1 MINIMS
7 QLPSP
12 PINPFER
19 LNAIDGLLI
28 NAERWHKAQEY
39 HRQRQNFHY
48 QALHQPGIVC
58 GLGVKLITADSQV
71 PQVYKDGRG
80 IQIQPGIAIDLQG
93 NPIIVPQ
100 AQNLHIDKLP
110 QQDAFTVY
118 IVVDYRDPQDLDI
131 SSTQEMLQEKFRFDV
146 KVRPPNDLEIEIC
159 RIIFPANRDLKISL
173 AKNILRPGY
182 NNLDFRYRQLA
193 TLRPQETIKIAQLRH
208 SDPAYGEN
216 FANLDYLLKA
226 ISGLYPQLKASKS
239 VGLVAVSDPE
249 LQGYD
254 LLYLTGQN
262 STIEDSKEI
271 AALQE
276 YLSTG
281 GVLLI
286 DGLNGANDFK
296 TSALELTK
304 KLGYSLKP
312 LSKNNDLRREP
323 FLFAA
328 LPQNLSEQPLQIV
341 CDRGIIMIYGNLA
354 SLWGID
360 EQLSL
365 SREQIRAGQEL
376 GINILHYAWKHRY
389 FSQLQSEK

>member
-19 LNAIDGLLI
+19 LNATDGLLI
-28 NAERWHKAQEY
+28 NAERWHKVQEY

-80 IQIQPGIAIDLQG
+80 IQVQPGIAIDLQG

-110 QQDAFTVY
+110 QQEAFTVY

-159 RIIFPANRDLKISL
+159 RIIFPANREIEITL
-173 AKNILRPGY
+173 ATNILRPGY

-208 SDPAYGEN
+208 SDRAYGEN

-226 ISGLYPQLKASKS
+226 INALYPQLQANRS
-239 VGLVAVSDPE
+239 VGLVAVSDPK
-249 LQGYD
+249 LQEYD

-262 STIEDSKEI
+262 STIENPKEI
-271 AALQE
+271 VTLQK
-276 YLSTG
+276 YLATG

-286 DGLNGANDFK
+286 DGLSGANDFQA
-296 TSALELTK
+296 SALELTK
-304 KLGYSLKP
+304 KLGYSLEP
-312 LSKNNDLRREP
+312 LSKTNDLRRQP

-328 LPQNLSEQPLQIV
+328 LPQSLSEQPLQIV
-341 CDRGIIMIYGNLA
+341 SDRGVIMIYGNLA
-354 SLWGID
+354 SLWGLD
-360 EQLSL
+360 QQLSL

-376 GINILHYAWKHRY
+376 GINILHYAWKYRY
-389 FSQLQSEK
+389 FTQLQ

>member
-1 MINIMS
+1 MS

-19 LNAIDGLLI
+19 LNATDGLLI
-28 NAERWHKAQEY
+28 NAERWHKVQEY

-80 IQIQPGIAIDLQG
+80 IQVQPGIAIDLQG

-100 AQNLHIDKLP
+100 AQNLHIDKRP
-110 QQDAFTVY
+110 QQEAFTVY
-118 IVVDYRDPQDLDI
+118 IVVDYRDPQDLDV

-159 RIIFPANRDLKISL
+159 RIIFPANREIEISL
-173 AKNILRPGY
+173 ATNILRPGY

-208 SDPAYGEN
+208 SDRAYGEN

-226 ISGLYPQLKASKS
+226 ISGLYPQLRANQS
-239 VGLVAVSDPE
+239 VGLVAVSDPKLLE
-249 LQGYD
+249 YD

-262 STIEDSKEI
+262 STIEDPKEI
-271 AALQE
+271 ATLQQ
-276 YLSTG
+276 YLATG

-286 DGLNGANDFK
+286 DGLSGADDFQA
-296 TSALELTK
+296 SALELTN
-304 KLGYSLKP
+304 KLEYSLKP
-312 LSKNNDLRREP
+312 LSKTNDLRRQP

-328 LPQNLSEQPLQIV
+328 LPQSLSEQPLQMV
-341 CDRGIIMIYGNLA
+341 CDRGVIMVYGNLA
-354 SLWGID
+354 SLWGLD

-365 SREQIRAGQEL
+365 SREQIRSGQEL
-376 GINILHYAWKHRY
+376 GINILHYAWRCRY
-389 FSQLQSEK
+389 FTQLQY

>member
-19 LNAIDGLLI
+19 LNATDGLLI
-28 NAERWHKAQEY
+28 NAERWHKVQEY

-80 IQIQPGIAIDLQG
+80 IQVQPGIAIDLQG

-110 QQDAFTVY
+110 QQEAFTVY
-118 IVVDYRDPQDLDI
+118 IVVDYRDPQDLDV

-159 RIIFPANRDLKISL
+159 RIIFPANREIEITL
-173 AKNILRPGY
+173 ATNILRPGY

-208 SDPAYGEN
+208 SDRAYGEN

-226 ISGLYPQLKASKS
+226 INALYPQLQANRS
-239 VGLVAVSDPE
+239 VGLVAVSDPK
-249 LQGYD
+249 LQEYD

-262 STIEDSKEI
+262 STIENPKEI
-271 AALQE
+271 VTLQK
-276 YLSTG
+276 YLATG

-286 DGLNGANDFK
+286 DGLSGANDFQA
-296 TSALELTK
+296 SALELTK
-304 KLGYSLKP
+304 KLGYSLEP
-312 LSKNNDLRREP
+312 LSKTNDLRRQP

-328 LPQNLSEQPLQIV
+328 LPQSLSEQPLQIV
-341 CDRGIIMIYGNLA
+341 SDRGVIMIYGNLA
-354 SLWGID
+354 SLWGLD
-360 EQLSL
+360 QQLSL

-376 GINILHYAWKHRY
+376 GINILHYAWKYRY
-389 FSQLQSEK
+389 FTQLQ